1 MLEKVGNS
9 NGKSNLASSASRDLT
24 SLEVLEKVAVEHSIH
39 FNFPK
44 PEKIPPP
51 VLKIEDGVFGY
62 SPEKILYE
70 NI

>member
-1 MLEKVGNS
+1 M
-9 NGKSNLASSASRDLT
+9 
-24 SLEVLEKVAVEHSIH
+24 EVLEKVAVEHSIH